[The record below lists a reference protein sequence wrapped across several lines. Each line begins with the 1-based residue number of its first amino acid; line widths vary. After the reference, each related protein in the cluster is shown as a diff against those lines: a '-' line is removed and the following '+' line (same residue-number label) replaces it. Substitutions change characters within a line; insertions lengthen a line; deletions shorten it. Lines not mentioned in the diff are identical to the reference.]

1 MLYQDPEI
9 LIFDESFNSLNKDL
23 GFEILKTI
31 KKKFHDK
38 KIIVVSHDQYFQSL
52 ADKIKE
58 LK

>member
-31 KKKFHDK
+31 KKNFMIK
-38 KIIVVSHDQYFQSL
+38 KLLLYLTINIFKV
-52 ADKIKE
+52 
-58 LK
+58 